1 MSRLDPYDVLALV
14 GWLMLGYGL
23 GSISVPLAAGV
34 LGLLLIL
41 AGLTGAWRKG
51 GRT

>member
-1 MSRLDPYDVLALV
+1 MNRVDPYDLLAFV
-14 GWLMLGYGL
+14 GWVMLGYGL

-34 LGLLLIL
+34 LGGLLIL
-41 AGLTGAWRKG
+41 AGILGAWRKG